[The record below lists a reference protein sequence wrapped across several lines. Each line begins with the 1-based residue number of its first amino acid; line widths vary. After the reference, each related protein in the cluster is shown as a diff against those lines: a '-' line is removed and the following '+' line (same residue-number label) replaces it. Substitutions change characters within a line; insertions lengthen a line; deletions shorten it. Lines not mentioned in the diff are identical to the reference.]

1 MSVEQG
7 QDSRLPGRSA
17 KAARH
22 PFPARAATAKLSCRK
37 QTMQREDPKSMP
49 GQRDPNI
56 AVRRIYF
63 YQVDVGRNDETG
75 ERSPFDESSLEAIP
89 QLDFADGSAYLD
101 EEETVTCAWL
111 DRPHPHPRLRVADIR
126 RQDLPQ
132 LELGGALG
140 PLAIDQRAGLA
151 EQVHVTFY
159 DNNIAGSD
167 FNFYGPRMSRVARYL
182 RGKAGIPEI
191 SFDYLVRRD
200 IVHQLDQL
208 QDIRLFQLRIA
219 PSHVDEI
226 GRLDDSVAD
235 MFRSAVAFGD
245 PGRVEVILRPVPY
258 SREPLSGR
266 VREALRALTGR
277 RETLEAADV
286 FKTSGRVADGR
297 IRNLDLLKDELV
309 AEREIRRL
317 GDGSR
322 ALDRDS
328 VYTAIDSA
336 YEELRADLENAGGA
350 REE

>member
-1 MSVEQG
+1 M
-7 QDSRLPGRSA
+7 
-17 KAARH
+17 ARH
-22 PFPARAATAKLSCRK
+22 
-37 QTMQREDPKSMP
+37 
-49 GQRDPNI
+49 RDPNV

-75 ERSPFDESSLEAIP
+75 ERTPFDVSSLEPIP

-101 EEETVTCAWL
+101 EGETVTCGWL
-111 DRPHPHPRLRVADIR
+111 DRPQPHPRLRVADIR

-140 PLAIDQRAGLA
+140 PLAIDQGAGLA
-151 EQVHVTFY
+151 EQVHVAFY
-159 DNNIAGSD
+159 DNNIVGSD

-182 RGKAGIPEI
+182 HGRAGIPAI
-191 SFDYLVRRD
+191 SFDFLVRQD
-200 IVHQLDQL
+200 VVNQLNQL
-208 QDIRLFQLRIA
+208 QDIRLFQLRIS

-226 GRLDDSVAD
+226 GRLDDNVAD
-235 MFRSAVAFGD
+235 MFRSALAFGD

-266 VREALRALTGR
+266 VREALRALAGR

-286 FKTSGRVADGR
+286 FKTAGRAADGR

-309 AEREIRRL
+309 AEREVRRL

-328 VYTAIDSA
+328 VYSAIDSA
-336 YEELRADLENAGGA
+336 YEELHAELENAAGA